1 MMVMTNTAMATA
13 IKFLYCYNFDCF
25 HEGLSFK
32 KDGPFSLSPRC
43 IFKADITAL
52 RHKSCPF
59 MSNSG

>member
-25 HEGLSFK
+25 YEGLSSK
-32 KDGPFSLSPRC
+32 KDGSFSLNPRC
-43 IFKADITAL
+43 IFKAGIVGL

-59 MSNSG
+59 MSHSG